1 MKIKNRN
8 EAIAVSLALNVSYK
22 KSELGEYQEEFSFR
36 VIRHNLHES
45 ECIEERDNY
54 QDALVLAKKEADK
67 HEVQLFVQNSISKL
81 KPSSV
86 TLFA

>member
-8 EAIAVSLALNVSYK
+8 EAIAVSLALHVSYT
-22 KSELGEYQEEFSFR
+22 KSILGEYQEQFSFE

-67 HEVQLFVQNSISKL
+67 HKVQLFVQNAISKL
-81 KPSSV
+81 QPSSV